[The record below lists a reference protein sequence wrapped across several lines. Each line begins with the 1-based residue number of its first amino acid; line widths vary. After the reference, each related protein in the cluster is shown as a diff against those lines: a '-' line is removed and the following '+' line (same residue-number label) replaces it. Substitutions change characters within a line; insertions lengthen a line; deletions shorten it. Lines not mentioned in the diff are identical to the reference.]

1 MRFPSLSH
9 SCRYIVSA
17 ALLIISQF
25 AFAQQSDTLIFDLA
39 NTEFTYENGIQSI
52 GIPVRYTGPNS
63 EINAI
68 DFWFQFNQTKLS
80 YDQTISQQPQLDSF
94 TNFNSENEFLSNTSS
109 TSQSEEYVD
118 ESAILQIIK
127 FNLSDPCAEI
137 SLNDFTNAQCLING
151 NPGFAHF
158 TQPVQ
163 SAQIILISDYPL
175 CGNSPIEFTFSNE
188 INGQSVSAYNWDFGV
203 STSNS
208 QTAESIFPFAG
219 SYSPQLN
226 TTTEAGCS
234 FFFATDISVTP
245 SPEVSF
251 TWTGDIGDPTISFTN
266 NSTISDGTIVSYLW
280 NFDDNNTSVETNP
293 VHNFVESG
301 SFQVS
306 LTATSALGCSSTFT
320 DNVSVTIG
328 VEQLNSIV
336 GKINLYPNPCNNEL
350 RINSELSGEIFIYNI
365 AGQCVQKFAL
375 RGSKEGSLISTKNL
389 LAGHYLV
396 QFVGS
401 GILQTIPLIVI

>member
-9 SCRYIVSA
+9 LCRYIASA
-17 ALLIISQF
+17 AILIISQF

-39 NTEFTYENGIQSI
+39 NAEFIYENGIQSI
-52 GIPVRYTGPNS
+52 GIPVRYTGPNN

-80 YDQTISQQPQLDSF
+80 YDQTISEQPQLDSF
-94 TNFNSENEFLSNTSS
+94 TNFNSENEFLSNSSS

-127 FNLSDPCAEI
+127 FNLLDPCAEI
-137 SLNDFTNAQCLING
+137 SLNDFSNAQCLING
-151 NPGFAHF
+151 NLAFAHF

-175 CGNSPIEFTFSNE
+175 CGNSPIEFTFPNQ
-188 INGQSVSAYNWDFGV
+188 INGQSISAYNWDFGV
-203 STSNS
+203 STSNT
-208 QTAESIFPFAG
+208 QTAEAIFPFAG

-245 SPEVSF
+245 SPDVSF
-251 TWTGDIGDPTISFTN
+251 TWTGNPTVSFTN
-266 NSTISDGTIVSYLW
+266 TSTIGDGTIVSYLW
-280 NFDDNNTSVETNP
+280 NFDDNETSTDTNP
-293 VHNFVESG
+293 MHNFTQSG
-301 SFQVS
+301 SYQVS
-306 LTATSALGCSSTFT
+306 LSATSALGCTGT
-320 DNVSVTIG
+320 ATQNVSVTVG
-328 VEQLNSIV
+328 VEQLADRSAQIS
-336 GKINLYPNPCNNEL
+336 LYPNPCTTEL
-350 RINSELSGEIFIYNI
+350 RIFSDTPGEIFVYNI
-365 AGQCVQKFAL
+365 TGQCLQKVVLRGGSSGNVISTENLVAGQYF
-375 RGSKEGSLISTKNL
+375 I
-389 LAGHYLV
+389 

-401 GILQTIPLIVI
+401 GVIQTVPLIVL